1 MSISLIGLTPKL
13 TPQIYQDYSRNSPL
27 RFDSELANLRD
38 MTAPATSSKRSSK
51 KAKSV
56 GPTPMMKQFLA
67 IKAEAG
73 PEVLL
78 FYRMGDFYELF
89 FEDAVRAAAAL
100 DIALTKR
107 GKHEG
112 QDIAM
117 CGVPVHAAETY
128 LQKLIR
134 SGFRVAVCEQTEDP
148 AEAKKRGSKSV
159 VRREIVR
166 LVTPGTLTEDSLLD
180 ARGSNFIAALA
191 VTAAGDVALSWADIS
206 DGQFSILATSL
217 DDLPASLAA
226 INPRELIVHDGAYE
240 DPRLRLIIDNISA
253 ALTPLPTS
261 RFSAKAAERVLRD
274 HYNVTALDAY
284 GDFSKAEISAGG
296 VLLDYLQLTQA
307 GDKARLAPPVR
318 VSRAQY
324 MAIDPATRA
333 SLEITQSSRGGKAGS
348 LLSVMDRTVTGPG
361 ARLLSYRLTRP
372 LTDLKEIKAR
382 HDGVAYFHDNPA
394 IRTQMRGALDGTGDP
409 ARSLSRL
416 LLGRG
421 GPRDLRAIAAAL
433 QCGEQLCAD
442 AVAKN
447 WLAPP
452 DNIAAAFD
460 ALSLAKHPELSGF
473 VRDCI
478 KAISD
483 SAPMLARDGG
493 FINAGWAPELD
504 QLRSLRDDS
513 RKIIAGLQGDYA
525 RQTEISTLK
534 IKHNNVLGYFIEVTP
549 RHADTLLSKGPDS
562 PFIHR
567 QTLVSGVRFTTAELA
582 DLDTKIAAAG
592 EKVLAIEQDIF
603 NGFCDRLNLISPA
616 VRRAASALA
625 QLDVDSALAQWAM
638 ESGAVRPIVDDSL
651 RLEIEGGRHPVVAA
665 NLKSRGEPDFT
676 PNDCRLDASGQSA
689 PRLTLITGPNMA
701 GKSTFLRQNALIF
714 ILAQAGSFVPAR
726 RAHIGFADALFSRVG
741 ASDDLARGRS
751 TFMVEMIET
760 AAILNQAGPRNFV
773 ILDEIGRGTATFDGL
788 SIAWAAAEH
797 LHAVNTCRTLF
808 ATHYHELTD
817 LVERLEHGSNAS
829 LRAKEW
835 DGDLVFLH
843 DVKPGA
849 ADKSYGIQVAK
860 LAGLP
865 PAAVARARN
874 VLERLEAE
882 HSGSASDLNALPL
895 FTAPPPPARA
905 KASPVEAAIS
915 AMDIDNLSPREALD
929 VLYDLKS
936 KARKS

>member
-1 MSISLIGLTPKL
+1 MSS
-13 TPQIYQDYSRNSPL
+13 
-27 RFDSELANLRD
+27 A
-38 MTAPATSSKRSSK
+38 ATSPK
-51 KAKSV
+51 KPKKKPS
-56 GPTPMMKQFLA
+56 GPTPMMVQYLG

-73 PEVLL
+73 EDVLL

-89 FEDAVRAAAAL
+89 FDDAVKAAAAL
-100 DIALTKR
+100 DIALTRR

-117 CGVPVHAAETY
+117 CGVPVHAAEGY

-134 SGFRVAVCEQTEDP
+134 GGFRVAVCEQTESP

-191 VTAAGDVALSWADIS
+191 STASGDFALSWADIS
-206 DGQFSILATSL
+206 DGQFSILATTL
-217 DDLPASLAA
+217 EDLPASLAA
-226 INPRELIVHDGAYE
+226 INPRELIIHDAAYE
-240 DPRLRLIIDNISA
+240 DARLRPIIDNISA
-253 ALTPLPTS
+253 ALTPLPKS
-261 RFSAKAAERVLRD
+261 RFSAKSAERILRD

-284 GDFSKAEISAGG
+284 GHFSKAEIGAGG

-348 LLSVMDRTVTGPG
+348 LLSVIDRTVTGPG
-361 ARLLSYRLTRP
+361 ARLLAYRLTRP
-372 LTDLKEIKAR
+372 LTDIAQIHAR
-382 HDGVAYFHDNPA
+382 HDSVSYFHDNPD
-394 IRTQMRGALDGTGDP
+394 IRMCLRDALDGIGDP
-409 ARSLSRL
+409 ARSLSRI

-421 GPRDLRAIAAAL
+421 GPRDLRAIASAL
-433 QCGEQLCAD
+433 KCGEQLCAD
-442 AVAKN
+442 FVAKG

-452 DNIAAAFD
+452 AGTASAID
-460 ALSLAKHPELSGF
+460 ALSLAQNPQLSEF
-473 VRDCI
+473 VRDCT

-483 SAPMLARDGG
+483 APPLLARDGG
-493 FINAGWAPELD
+493 FINTGWSPELD
-504 QLRSLRDDS
+504 ELRSLRDDS

-525 RQTEISTLK
+525 RQTDISTLK

-549 RHADTLLSKGPDS
+549 RHADGLLNAGPES

-567 QTLVSGVRFTTAELA
+567 QTLVSAVRFTTTELA
-582 DLDTKIAAAG
+582 ELDTKISAAA
-592 EKVLAIEQDIF
+592 EKTLAIEIQIYQQ
-603 NGFCDRLNLISPA
+603 FCDRLNDIAGP

-625 QLDVDSALAQWAM
+625 RLDVDSALAQWAI
-638 ESGAVRPIVDDSL
+638 ESGAVRPVVDDSL
-651 RLEIEGGRHPVVAA
+651 RMDIEGGQHPVVAA
-665 NLKSRGEPDFT
+665 NLKARGEPDFT
-676 PNDCRLDASGQSA
+676 PNDCRLDASGKSA

-714 ILAQAGSFVPAR
+714 ILAQSGSFVPAR
-726 RAHIGFADALFSRVG
+726 KAHIGFADGLFSRVG

-797 LHAVNTCRTLF
+797 LHAVNSCRTLF

-817 LVERLEHGSNAS
+817 LVERLEYGSNAS

-843 DVKPGA
+843 DVQGGA

-865 PAAVARARN
+865 PAAVARARS
-874 VLERLEAE
+874 VLERLETE
-882 HSGSASDLNALPL
+882 QTSAAADLNALPL
-895 FTAPPPPARA
+895 FTAPAPAVRA
-905 KASPVEAAIS
+905 KPSVIDRAIA
-915 AMDIDNLSPREALD
+915 AMDVDSLSPREALD

-936 KARKS
+936 KAERGS